1 MIFIY
6 DSVVAVDNICNLVLR
21 FCDVSFLVSNFLS
34 LHTCQ
39 LDYQE
44 HTLYQN
50 GNIHNSV

>member
-6 DSVVAVDNICNLVLR
+6 DSVVDVVDNICNLVLR

-34 LHTCQ
+34 LHTCH
-39 LDYQE
+39 LGFQE

-50 GNIHNSV
+50 GNRNSV